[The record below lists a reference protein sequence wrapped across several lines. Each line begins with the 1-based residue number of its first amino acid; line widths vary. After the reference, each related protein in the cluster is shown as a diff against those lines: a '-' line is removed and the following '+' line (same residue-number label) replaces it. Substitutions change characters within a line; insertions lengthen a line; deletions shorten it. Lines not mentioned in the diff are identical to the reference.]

1 MTRKR
6 YILAID
12 QGTTS
17 SRAMLFDADAR
28 PGGMASRQLPQIF
41 PQPGWV
47 EHDAQQIWAD
57 VLAVCREVIKAA
69 GITPAQIAAIGITNQ
84 RETTVLWDRKTG
96 APLYN
101 AIVWQ
106 DRRTAALCADLK
118 AAGHEALVQEKTGLL
133 LDPYFS
139 ASKLKWL
146 LDTVPGAR
154 ERARRGELAFGTI
167 DSWLIWNLTGGA
179 VHATDVTNASRTLL
193 FNIET
198 GRWDDRLLY
207 LFGIP
212 RQMLPEVRD
221 SDGDYGLCKDEYFG
235 APIPICGVAGDQQAA
250 LIGQGCLREGMLKAT
265 YGTGCFAMLNTG
277 AHRITSGNRL
287 LTTPAY
293 RIAGLTCFA
302 LEGSIFMAG
311 ATMQW
316 LRDGARMLTH
326 TSDSQRLAEQA
337 NPDARVYL
345 VPAFT
350 GLGAPYWDAEARGA
364 ILGMT
369 RDTGVNEI
377 VRAGLEAVGFQT
389 RDLIEAMGADMR
401 KAGAPMPATLRVDG
415 GMAANDWAM
424 QFLSSMTGLPV
435 ERSAILETTAL
446 GAALLAGVNCG
457 LYPSHAVM
465 AANWRSDRRFDPV
478 MPSGE
483 RETRYAG
490 WRDAVSRV
498 RSGFP
503 VQTG

>member
-1 MTRKR
+1 MTKR

-28 PGGMASRQLPQIF
+28 PCGMAQRALAQIF

-47 EHDAQQIWAD
+47 EHDARQIWAD
-57 VLAVCREVIKAA
+57 VLAVCREVMRTAGIKASDIA
-69 GITPAQIAAIGITNQ
+69 GIGITNQ
-84 RETTVLWDRKTG
+84 RETTLLWDRKTG

-106 DRRTAALCADLK
+106 DRRTAQLCAELK
-118 AAGHEALVQEKTGLL
+118 AAGHEQMVRDQSGLL

-167 DSWLIWNLTGGA
+167 DAWLVWNLTGGA
-179 VHATDVTNASRTLL
+179 VHATDVTNASRTML
-193 FNIET
+193 FNIDT

-212 RQMLPEVRD
+212 RQVLPEVRD
-221 SDGDYGLCKDEYFG
+221 CDGDYGLCKEEFFG

-250 LIGQGCLREGMLKAT
+250 LIGQGCLGETMLKAT

-277 AHRITSGNRL
+277 VKRVTSSNRL

-293 RIAGLTCFA
+293 RIGGKTSFA

-316 LRDGARMLTH
+316 LRDGARMLRH
-326 TSDSQRLAEQA
+326 TSDSQALAEQA
-337 NPDARVYL
+337 NPAARVYL

-350 GLGAPYWDAEARGA
+350 GLGAPWWDADARGA

-369 RDTGVNEI
+369 RDTGVAEI

-389 RDLIEAMGADMR
+389 RDLIEAMAADMR
-401 KAGAPMPATLRVDG
+401 KAGAAMPQFLRVDG
-415 GMAANDWAM
+415 GMAANNWAM
-424 QFLSSMTGLPV
+424 QFLADMTGLPV

-446 GAALLAGVNCG
+446 GAAILAGVKCG
-457 LYPSHAVM
+457 LYPSHAAM
-465 AANWRSDRRFDPV
+465 AVNWRRDRYFDPI
-478 MPSGE
+478 MSADE
-483 RETRYAG
+483 RNARYAG
-490 WRDAVSRV
+490 WRDAVGRV
-498 RSGFP
+498 LMHN
-503 VQTG
+503 

>member
-1 MTRKR
+1 MTTKR

-17 SRAMLFDADAR
+17 TRAMLFDADAR
-28 PGGMASRQLPQIF
+28 PCGMAQRALAQIF

-47 EHDAQQIWAD
+47 EHDARQIWAD
-57 VLAVCREVIKAA
+57 VLAVCREVIQAA
-69 GITPAQIAAIGITNQ
+69 GISASDIAGIGITNQ
-84 RETTVLWDRKTG
+84 RETTLLWDRKTG

-106 DRRTAALCADLK
+106 DRRTAQLCADLK
-118 AAGHEALVQEKTGLL
+118 AAGHEVLVQAQSGLL

-146 LDTVPGAR
+146 LDTIPGAR
-154 ERARRGELAFGTI
+154 DRARRGELAFGTI
-167 DSWLIWNLTGGA
+167 DAWLIWNLTGGA
-179 VHATDVTNASRTLL
+179 VHATDATNASRTLL
-193 FNIET
+193 FNIDS

-212 RQMLPEVRD
+212 KSVLPEVRD
-221 SDGDYGLCKDEYFG
+221 SDGIYGLCKDEYFG
-235 APIPICGVAGDQQAA
+235 AEIPICGVAGDQQAA
-250 LIGQGCLREGMLKAT
+250 LIGQGCLSGGMLKAT

-277 AHRITSGNRL
+277 AKRVPSSNRM
-287 LTTPAY
+287 LTTLAY
-293 RIAGLTCFA
+293 RIGGQTSYA

-316 LRDGARMLTH
+316 LRDGARMLTS
-326 TSDSQRLAEQA
+326 TADSEALAATA

-350 GLGAPYWDAEARGA
+350 GLGAPYWDADARGA
-364 ILGMT
+364 IMGLT
-369 RDTGVNEI
+369 RDTGVAEI
-377 VRAGLEAVGFQT
+377 VRAGLEAVGYQT
-389 RDLIEAMGADMR
+389 RDLLQAMAADMH
-401 KAGAPMPATLRVDG
+401 KAGALMPATLRVDG

-424 QFLSSMTGLPV
+424 QFLADMTGLPV

-446 GAALLAGVNCG
+446 GAAILAGVRCG
-457 LYPSHAVM
+457 LYSSHEAMAV
-465 AANWRSDRRFDPV
+465 NWRSDRRFEPV
-478 MPSGE
+478 MSDGE
-483 RETRYAG
+483 RETCYAG

-498 RSGFP
+498 LSTP
-503 VQTG
+503 

>member
-1 MTRKR
+1 MTAKR
-6 YILAID
+6 FILAID

-17 SRAMLFDADAR
+17 SRAMLFDAAGQ
-28 PGGMASRQLPQIF
+28 PCGMAQRQLPQIF

-47 EHDAQQIWAD
+47 EHDANIIWRD
-57 VLAVCREVIKAA
+57 VLAACREVMQKAGA
-69 GITPAQIAAIGITNQ
+69 AASQIASIGITNQ
-84 RETTVLWDRKTG
+84 RETTVLWDRSTG

-106 DRRTAALCADLK
+106 DRRTAELCAGLK
-118 AAGHEALVQEKTGLL
+118 AGGHEAMAQAVSGLL

-154 ERARRGELAFGTI
+154 ERAKRGELAFGTI

-212 RQMLPEVRD
+212 RQLLPEVRA

-250 LIGQGCLREGMLKAT
+250 LIGQGCLSEGMMKAT
-265 YGTGCFAMLNTG
+265 YGTGCFVMLNTG
-277 AHRITSGNRL
+277 ARRVASGNRL

-293 RIAGLTCFA
+293 RMGGETKFA

-311 ATMQW
+311 ATLQW
-316 LRDGARMLTH
+316 LRDGVRMLTN
-326 TSDSQRLAEQA
+326 TADSQALAERA

-350 GLGAPYWDAEARGA
+350 GLGAPYWDADARGA

-369 RDTGVNEI
+369 RDTGVAEI
-377 VRAGLEAVGFQT
+377 VRAGLEAVGYQT
-389 RDLIEAMGADMR
+389 RDLLQAMAADVH
-401 KAGAPMPATLRVDG
+401 KAGAVMPAVLRVDG

-424 QFLSSMTGLPV
+424 QFLSDMTGLPV

-446 GAALLAGVNCG
+446 GAAIVAGVHAG
-457 LYPSHAVM
+457 LYASHEAM
-465 AANWRSDRRFDPV
+465 AANWRSDRRFEPA
-478 MPSGE
+478 MSGDE
-483 RETRYAG
+483 RDARYAG
-490 WRDAVSRV
+490 WKDAVGRV
-498 RSGFP
+498 LSTR
-503 VQTG
+503 

>member
-1 MTRKR
+1 MTAKR
-6 YILAID
+6 YILGID

-17 SRAMLFDADAR
+17 SRAMLFDAEAK
-28 PGGMASRQLPQIF
+28 PCGMASRELPQIF

-47 EHDAQQIWAD
+47 EHDAQRIWAD
-57 VLAVCREVIKAA
+57 VLAVCHEVIKTT
-69 GITPAQIAAIGITNQ
+69 GITAGQVAAIGITNQ
-84 RETTVLWDRKTG
+84 RETTVLWDRNTG

-106 DRRTAALCADLK
+106 DRRTAELCAQMK
-118 AAGHEALVQEKTGLL
+118 AAGHEALVQAQSGLL

-154 ERARRGELAFGTI
+154 ERAKRGELAFGTI
-167 DSWLIWNLTGGA
+167 DAWLIWNLTGGA

-193 FNIET
+193 FNIDT

-212 RQMLPEVRD
+212 KSVLPEVRD
-221 SDGDYGLCKDEYFG
+221 CDGDYGLCKDEIFG
-235 APIPICGVAGDQQAA
+235 APILICGVAGDQQAA
-250 LIGQGCLREGMLKAT
+250 LIGQGCLSEGMLKAT

-277 AHRITSGNRL
+277 AKRVPSSNRM

-293 RIAGLTCFA
+293 RIGGETKFA

-316 LRDGARMLTH
+316 LRDGARMLKN
-326 TSDSQRLAEQA
+326 TSDSQAMAEQA
-337 NPDARVYL
+337 NRDARVYL

-350 GLGAPYWDAEARGA
+350 GLGAPWWDADARGA
-364 ILGMT
+364 IMGLT
-369 RDTGVNEI
+369 RDTGVAEI
-377 VRAGLEAVGFQT
+377 VRAGLEAVGYQT
-389 RDLIEAMGADMR
+389 RDLLQAMAADMH
-401 KAGAPMPATLRVDG
+401 KAGATMPQMLRVDG

-424 QFLSSMTGLPV
+424 QFLADMTGLPV

-446 GAALLAGVNCG
+446 GVAILAGVRAG
-457 LYPSHAVM
+457 LYPSHAAM
-465 AANWRSDRRFDPV
+465 AANWRADRRFDPA
-478 MPSGE
+478 MPSSE
-483 RETRYAG
+483 REERYAG
-490 WRDAVSRV
+490 WRDAVHRV
-498 RSGFP
+498 RS
-503 VQTG
+503 QK